1 MYEAYKPFRNYMR
14 RFALTP
20 ALVHIWRLSQ
30 HLEHDAPLAREM
42 GPPPARWGESQKLAG
57 HLFAWDLDIL
67 VREIIL
73 HGQPAGAVLE
83 RWNDLAV
90 AINHLRRL
98 DNVAARAFFAEGGDV
113 MREVHRIAH
122 RQFPWQMPPNRNS
135 LLRYMRIFG
144 REDIEPIV
152 LQQTGLTVLELN
164 RLTFAASGHFL
175 RQPGLSTDQ
184 SYAAIGVD
192 AETSRRYFDRLCSDV
207 PTLRAAVQ
215 KEQRYDGAWLYAW
228 NPLRARPLIRFDPAH
243 PDRVLCPI
251 PSLLMRRVS
260 EGLYYDLIEV
270 PAFANAFGASFQT
283 YVGEILS
290 LSCPSPR
297 FELLAEREY
306 RVGKNRKDGVDWIL
320 QDADATLFIECKTS
334 RLRIDA
340 KVSSDT
346 DALEDALDRL
356 AQAVAQHYKNI
367 ADALAGLTHWAPS
380 GRTPYP
386 LVVTLEDWWVFNPTI
401 YGLLDSG
408 VRHHLAQAGLDPD
421 LPDKMPYT
429 IASAAEL
436 EIASGI
442 MARVG
447 VERFMR
453 EKTTNEHRQ
462 WAVSPFASSVFEGLG
477 AVGPHEFFEAE
488 WSSLTPEET

>member
-14 RFALTP
+14 RFALEP
-20 ALVHIWRLSQ
+20 ALVHLWRLSQ
-30 HLEHDAPLAREM
+30 HLEHDGPLPGEM
-42 GPPPARWGESQKLAG
+42 GPPPERWAQGRKLGG

-67 VREIIL
+67 AREIVL
-73 HGQPAGAVLE
+73 NAQPAGAVLD
-83 RWNDLAV
+83 RWNDLAP
-90 AINHLRRL
+90 AINHLRCL
-98 DNVAARAFFAEGGDV
+98 DNVATQAFFADGGDV
-113 MREVHRIAH
+113 MREMHRLAH

-144 REDIEPIV
+144 REGVEPIV

-164 RLTFAASGHFL
+164 RLTFATCGHFL
-175 RQPGLSTDQ
+175 RRPGLSTQQ
-184 SYAAIGVD
+184 SYAVLGLD
-192 AETSRRYFDRLCSDV
+192 AETSRRYFDRLSSDV

-270 PAFANAFGASFQT
+270 PAFANAFGRSFQT

-290 LSCPSPR
+290 LSCPAPR
-297 FELLAEREY
+297 FELFEEREY
-306 RVGKNRKDGVDWIL
+306 WVGKNRKDGLDWIL

-346 DALEDALDRL
+346 EALCEALDRL
-356 AQAVAQHYKNI
+356 AKAVAQNYKNI
-367 ADALAGLTHWAPS
+367 EDALAGLTHWAPS
-380 GRTPYP
+380 QKTPYP

-401 YGLLDSG
+401 YGLLDEG
-408 VRHHLAQAGLDPD
+408 VRRHLAEAGLDPA

-436 EIASGI
+436 EIAAGI
-442 MARVG
+442 IAQVG
-447 VERFMR
+447 IDRFMR

-462 WAVSPFASSVFEGLG
+462 WAVSPFAANVFEG
-477 AVGPHEFFEAE
+477 VGLAGQHQFFQAE
-488 WSSLTPEET
+488 WSRLTPEQG